1 MRKGVLVAALSA
13 FVLILSTTPAMAEMK
28 IAIVDFQKALEM
40 SGEGKKAKAVFSKK
54 VETVQGELK
63 GKQEELDRLKGE
75 LERQGGVLS
84 DEARTEKEKSYQY
97 KLRDFQRLYKDAQE
111 ELQRED
117 AELSD
122 KILKGLRAV
131 VEKIG
136 SQDGYELVLEKSSGG
151 VLFNSSSVDITDKV
165 IKMYDETQK
174 SPKAQ

>member
-1 MRKGVLVAALSA
+1 MKKGVFLAALSA
-13 FVLILSTTPAMAEMK
+13 IALILATTPAMAEMK
-28 IAIVDFQKALEM
+28 IGIVDFQKALEM

-54 VETVQGELK
+54 VEKVQEELK
-63 GKQEELDRLKGE
+63 GKQEELDKLKGE

-84 DEARTEKEKSYQY
+84 DEARSEKEKSYQY

-122 KILKGLRAV
+122 KILKGLKAV
-131 VEKIG
+131 VEKISG
-136 SQDGYELVLEKSSGG
+136 QEGYSLVLEKSSGG
-151 VLFNSSSVDITDKV
+151 VLFSSPSVDITDKV

-174 SPKAQ
+174 APKTQ